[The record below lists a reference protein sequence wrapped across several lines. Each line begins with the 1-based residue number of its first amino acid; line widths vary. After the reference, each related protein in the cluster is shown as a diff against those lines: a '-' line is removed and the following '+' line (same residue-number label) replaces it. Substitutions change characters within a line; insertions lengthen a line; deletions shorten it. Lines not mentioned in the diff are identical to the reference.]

1 MNLKAF
7 LSSLSKLQLAVVFI
21 AILVSLGV
29 INIGLS
35 NFYLGKILDSIES
48 SESIMENATDKL
60 SREYSNIDEYKV
72 VERVKRVSSEAR
84 SELIIENYRLKSI
97 NVNFMGTEFKSA
109 RQAFTDHSNAWVN
122 WYERLENCTTR
133 DCLLREIDKP
143 NEITPTFRI
152 SEEAFKRVI
161 PVIDLVNAKARI
173 ADVFKE

>member
-1 MNLKAF
+1 MKLKAF
-7 LSSLSKLQLAVVFI
+7 QSSLSKLKLAAIFI

-35 NFYLGKILDSIES
+35 NFYLGKILVSIES
-48 SESIMENATDKL
+48 SESIMENATEKL

-97 NVNFMGTEFKSA
+97 NMNFMGTEFKPA
-109 RQAFTDHSNAWVN
+109 IQAFTDHSNAWVN
-122 WYERLENCTTR
+122 WYERLESCTTR
-133 DCLLREIDKP
+133 DCLLREIGKP

-152 SEEAFKRVI
+152 AEEAFKRVI
-161 PVIDLVNAKARI
+161 PIIDLVNAQDRI
-173 ADVFKE
+173 DDEFRD